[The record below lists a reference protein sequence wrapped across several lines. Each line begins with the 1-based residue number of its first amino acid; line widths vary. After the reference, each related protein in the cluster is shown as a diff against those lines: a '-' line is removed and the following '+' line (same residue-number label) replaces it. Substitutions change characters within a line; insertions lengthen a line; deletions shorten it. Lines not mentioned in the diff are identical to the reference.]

1 MKSSGIGGQAV
12 LEGVMMK
19 NKEQYAVAVRKPDNE
34 IAVEI
39 KEYQGIG
46 NGNKIIKAPIIRGV
60 IAFADSMILGVRAL
74 TYSASFYEE
83 EEETKNESK
92 KKEGLLSFFVVLFSI
107 CIAIGLF
114 VALPMFLSELFSKF
128 ISSTILL
135 GVIEGIIRVLL
146 LVGYIVAI
154 SFMKDINRT
163 FMYHG
168 AEHKTINCIERGYD
182 LTVSNVRKQSRK
194 HKRCGTSF
202 ILFVAFVSII
212 VFLFIRVDQIWLRVI
227 LRVLLIPVVAGI
239 SYELIRYAGSH
250 DNAFVTIISA
260 PGMLMQRLTTKEP
273 DDGMIEVAIAS
284 VDAVFDWQGY
294 LDGIKQ
300 KGSKRKHSNKK
311 GKKQGKP
318 EEKVKNDT
326 EDIEAEV
333 IAAKVDTESETEI
346 NKSNQATKKSESKK
360 QGASNTNKVSKNKS
374 NGYSQAV
381 KNEIKEEE
389 VTHTMASNQDSQV
402 DMSAQNE
409 IFTAKDTSIEELT
422 NLDKLLYERSEV
434 AVEEKQSK
442 LKERARIPEQ
452 AVLSSTEIA
461 ASLEPTEEE
470 EDEILRA
477 LDKYFSSGKDA

>member
-60 IAFADSMILGVRAL
+60 VAFADSMILGVRAL

-83 EEETKNESK
+83 EEETKKDSK
-92 KKEGLLSFFVVLFSI
+92 KKEGILSFFVVLFSI

-128 ISSTILL
+128 ISSSILL

-202 ILFVAFVSII
+202 ILFVAFISII

-227 LRVLLIPVVAGI
+227 LRVMLIPVVAGI

-333 IAAKVDTESETEI
+333 IAANVDTESETEI

-374 NGYSQAV
+374 NGNSQAV

-389 VTHTMASNQDSQV
+389 ITHTMASNKDSQV
-402 DMSAQNE
+402 DVSVQNE

-442 LKERARIPEQ
+442 LKERARVPEQ